1 MSCSGSR
8 EIGPQSTWYT
18 ADEVSVPPN
27 LKTKIEHSFPPK
39 NPSFIPHIPRH
50 PTNLWV
56 KWLSRLTAQ
65 LLSHLHTHYRKNLSK
80 ASLSWVKR

>member
-8 EIGPQSTWYT
+8 EIGPQNTWYT

-27 LKTKIEHSFPPK
+27 LKTKIEQSFPPQ
-39 NPSFIPHIPRH
+39 NSSFIHHIPRH

-56 KWLSRLTAQ
+56 QMAESFNCPTCLPSA
-65 LLSHLHTHYRKNLSK
+65 HTPPQES
-80 ASLSWVKR
+80 VQG